1 MVLISVWNYLLM
13 VLFCLKIGI
22 PKCLQSCIDSQSW
35 LCQKI
40 IFIFS
45 LKIFFI
51 PFLSQMISFY
61 WGLVLRALNFEVL
74 VPLPKNT
81 DFISATVKFHNLAYM
96 KDTTL
101 SICSTYVQA
110 KSHEMPCMLDI
121 HAKDNEYPQISF
133 RYFSVHYHL
142 KPKISF
148 LLLIHILR

>member
-1 MVLISVWNYLLM
+1 MVQNGEIWSWHDIEKQGLDKQGLDKHDLVKHGFKNMFLKNLALINMVLIIFWNYLLM

-61 WGLVLRALNFEVL
+61 WGLVLRALNFAVNTC
-74 VPLPKNT
+74 PPKKPPILSLQLWN
-81 DFISATVKFHNLAYM
+81 S
-96 KDTTL
+96 TTWL
-101 SICSTYVQA
+101 TW
-110 KSHEMPCMLDI
+110 
-121 HAKDNEYPQISF
+121 
-133 RYFSVHYHL
+133 
-142 KPKISF
+142 KI
-148 LLLIHILR
+148 LH

>member
-1 MVLISVWNYLLM
+1 MF
-13 VLFCLKIGI
+13 LFV
-22 PKCLQSCIDSQSW
+22 
-35 LCQKI
+35 
-40 IFIFS
+40 
-45 LKIFFI
+45 
-51 PFLSQMISFY
+51 FLSKITFFY
-61 WGLVLRALNFEVL
+61 WGLVLPALNFEVL
-74 VPLPKNT
+74 VPPKKST
-81 DFISATVKFHNLAYM
+81 DFTSATVKFHNLAYM

>member
-1 MVLISVWNYLLM
+1 MGQIGSNWIKLDQIGSYY
-13 VLFCLKIGI
+13 FIKKIWI
-22 PKCLQSCIDSQSW
+22 PKYLQSWIYSQSC
-35 LCQKI
+35 LCQKNLNWSKNN
-40 IFIFS
+40 FS
-45 LKIFFI
+45 CVFKLYLF
-51 PFLSQMISFY
+51 
-61 WGLVLRALNFEVL
+61 WGLEFRGTCS
-74 VPLPKNT
+74 PKRPTNV
-81 DFISATVKFHNLAYM
+81 ISATVNFHNLAYM

>member
-1 MVLISVWNYLLM
+1 MFWEIFVDVLRRPG
-13 VLFCLKIGI
+13 FA
-22 PKCLQSCIDSQSW
+22 
-35 LCQKI
+35 
-40 IFIFS
+40 S
-45 LKIFFI
+45 LKFRSKY
-51 PFLSQMISFY
+51 LSPQ
-61 WGLVLRALNFEVL
+61 
-74 VPLPKNT
+74 KTT
-81 DFISATVKFHNLAYM
+81 DFIPATVKFHNLAYM